1 MILSER
7 SRALSE
13 LQELVQA
20 ARKGRGSVAVVAGP
34 VAVGKTELTHS
45 LIESL
50 EGESELVVLRAHA
63 TRMGKRRPM
72 DMLTQLAKEYEGVE
86 GRPTASWPI
95 APWPDLENDGK
106 QIAEDIARMS
116 RRTPVLAVVD
126 DLHHSDPES
135 LTGIL
140 HLVRLARTSPV
151 VVVLVV
157 PDRSHLIIPLFC
169 AELMREPHYSQLR
182 LGPLTRDGVR
192 EVVGRDLGPE
202 AAEWMTD
209 DCYRTSGGNP
219 LVLRTLIEEWRA
231 NSPRGRGEATPTE
244 APRLEAGRVSALAVF
259 ASLHRSGPEILAVAR
274 GIALL
279 GAEANVD
286 LLAQLL
292 KTDPELVTE
301 QLRSLTDAGIL
312 HDSDHPDD
320 VGVQDVRFRHPR
332 AAETLLEDPEF
343 TELPTQH
350 YQVAAILESEGY
362 SSSLVARHLVA
373 SDATSA
379 AWTTSV
385 LRDSAMEAVGQG
397 DWSFAVRCLALAM
410 RGPLDDAEKGRVITK
425 LIWAQWRLN
434 PARVI
439 RYLDQCH
446 ALQRAGMVPDEDTVT
461 LLTIFLWHGRTD
473 QAAAMLV
480 DVAMRATTSE
490 RRAELRAFLG
500 WALISYPAL
509 RHRLDEADP
518 ALLDRLAEVDD
529 PALLRHLRALR
540 GAFSEQGPSDV
551 AALSE
556 SIGTD
561 GVTRGDAVA
570 TVLQALVCVDELD
583 RAERCATRV
592 VTESGGAGIDSL
604 RGVPQAIRAETMRR
618 RGDLITAERYA
629 TTALKHLAPR
639 AWGVALGLPLSVL
652 VAAHTARGDLDQ
664 AEEYLSWIVPQNM
677 FETLHGVAYLHAR
690 ARYRLAGGQYQAA
703 HRDFLRC
710 GELLTRWEMDIPALA
725 PWRLGLAEVSLAQGD
740 RAEARRLLEKQLRHP
755 RGQHPRVRGAALRVY
770 ARVVD
775 RHRRLGVLTEA
786 AEVLSEGQDLHQRFL
801 VLVDLS
807 LAHQDM
813 GDSQSARAVG
823 ELAWRGAV
831 RCGAERVARTLLP
844 ESSTVGA
851 PEPATLPA
859 WSGWEAAQLSEAEQ
873 RVAQLAA
880 AGDTNREISRK
891 LFITISTV
899 EQHLTRV
906 YRKLQL
912 SGRADLQRIHAGNGT
927 VRAATG

>member
-1 MILSER
+1 
-7 SRALSE
+7 
-13 LQELVQA
+13 
-20 ARKGRGSVAVVAGP
+20 
-34 VAVGKTELTHS
+34 
-45 LIESL
+45 
-50 EGESELVVLRAHA
+50 
-63 TRMGKRRPM
+63 M
-72 DMLTQLAKEYEGVE
+72 DMLTQLAKEFEGVE
-86 GRPTASWPI
+86 QRPATSWPL

-106 QIAEDIARMS
+106 QIAEDIARFS
-116 RRTPVLAVVD
+116 RQVPVLVVVD
-126 DLHHSDPES
+126 DLHHSNAES
-135 LTGIL
+135 LAGIL
-140 HLVRLARTSPV
+140 HLVRLARTAPV
-151 VVVLVV
+151 MVLLVV

-169 AELMREPHYSQLR
+169 AELMREPHYFQLR
-182 LGPLTRDGVR
+182 LGPLSRDGVL
-192 EVVGRDLGPE
+192 EVVARELGAE
-202 AAEWMTD
+202 AAERMAD
-209 DCYRTSGGNP
+209 DCYRISGGNP
-219 LVLRTLIEEWRA
+219 LVLRTLIEEWRS
-231 NSPRGRGEATPTE
+231 NSSSQGEPVPPE
-244 APRLEAGRVSALAVF
+244 AMRLEAGRVSALAVF
-259 ASLHRSGPEILAVAR
+259 ASLHRSGPETMAVAR
-274 GIALL
+274 GVALL
-279 GAEANVD
+279 GTEVTVD

-292 KTDPELVTE
+292 KTDPESVAD
-301 QLRSLTDAGIL
+301 QLRSLQDAGIL
-312 HDSDHPDD
+312 
-320 VGVQDVRFRHPR
+320 QDVRFRHPR
-332 AAETLLEDPEF
+332 AAETLLGDPDF
-343 TELPTQH
+343 DELEARH
-350 YQVAAILESEGY
+350 YQVATILESEGY

-373 SDATSA
+373 SGTTSA
-379 AWTTSV
+379 PWTNSV
-385 LRDSAMEAVGQG
+385 LRESAMEAVGQG
-397 DWSFAVRCLALAM
+397 DWSFAVKCLALAM

-425 LIWAQWRLN
+425 LIWAQWQLN

-439 RYLDQCH
+439 RYLDQCY
-446 ALQRAGMVPDEDTVT
+446 ALQRVGKVPDEDIVT
-461 LLTIFLWHGRTD
+461 LLTIFLWHGRIE

-480 DVAMRATTSE
+480 DVAMRADTSE

-500 WALISYPAL
+500 WALISYPVL
-509 RHRLDEADP
+509 RARLEEADTS
-518 ALLDRLAEVDD
+518 LLDRLAEVDD

-540 GAFSEQGPSDV
+540 GAFSEHGPSDV

-561 GVTRGDAVA
+561 QVSRGDAIA

-592 VTESGGAGIDSL
+592 VTEAGGPGTDSL

-639 AWGVALGLPLSVL
+639 AWGVTLGLPLSVL
-652 VAAHTARGDLDQ
+652 VAAHTARGELDQ

-710 GELLTRWEMDIPALA
+710 GELLTAWEMDIPSLA
-725 PWRLGLAEVSLAQGD
+725 PWRLGIAEVALAQGD
-740 RAEARRLLEKQLRHP
+740 RAEARRLVEKQLRQP
-755 RGQHPRVRGAALRVY
+755 RAQHPRIRGAALRVY
-770 ARVVD
+770 AQVGD
-775 RHRRLGVLTEA
+775 RHRRLAVLTEA
-786 AEVLSEGQDLHQRFL
+786 AELLADGSDLHQRFL

-807 LAHQDM
+807 LAHQDV
-813 GDSQSARAVG
+813 GDSQSARSVG
-823 ELAWRGAV
+823 ELAWRSAV
-831 RCGAERVARTLLP
+831 RCGAERVARRLLP

-851 PEPATLPA
+851 PEPAALPA

-912 SGRADLQRIHAGNGT
+912 AGRADLQRVHAGNGG